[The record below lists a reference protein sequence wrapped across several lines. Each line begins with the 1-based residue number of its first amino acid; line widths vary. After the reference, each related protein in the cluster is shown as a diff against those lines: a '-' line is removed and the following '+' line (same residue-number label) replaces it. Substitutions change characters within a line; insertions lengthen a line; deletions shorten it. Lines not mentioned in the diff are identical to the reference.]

1 MNECPHSSSST
12 RQRFPPLWKAT
23 WRVER
28 TVPEN
33 LTWVDTS
40 HHCSAPPTVSI
51 EPHHYVQPP
60 SDDYEL
66 QHAFSCFQGHS
77 SGRHQGWCSRVASI
91 NTMTMQCDERWSLNV
106 PLHAQPTPGCSRGSL
121 RHHIPFVSFP
131 FFLDPVSIKRC
142 ICQVYLG
149 VSGLT
154 RSGRKKSQ
162 KKQKITKHKKSSVF
176 QVCCPASLPSTSLT
190 RALVLFV
197 RSLIRFLFI
206 SFKRVRWL
214 GPSLQFHSRISA
226 GIKN

>member
-1 MNECPHSSSST
+1 MLTLNECPHSSSST

-23 WRVER
+23 WRAER

-66 QHAFSCFQGHS
+66 QHAFSCFRGHS

-106 PLHAQPTPGCSRGSL
+106 PLHAQPTPGYSRGSL

-131 FFLDPVSIKRC
+131 FFFGPGLYKTVRLPGLPRR
-142 ICQVYLG
+142 LG
-149 VSGLT
+149 T
-154 RSGRKKSQ
+154 DAFRQEKKPKKKSENY
-162 KKQKITKHKKSSVF
+162 KAQKIFCFSGMLS
-176 QVCCPASLPSTSLT
+176 C
-190 RALVLFV
+190 
-197 RSLIRFLFI
+197 
-206 SFKRVRWL
+206 
-214 GPSLQFHSRISA
+214 
-226 GIKN
+226 